1 MIKKWFKLLDV
12 KVMII
17 LIMMLFASPIL
28 CGKNTYTICLI
39 YSNYLCVYMNNVF
52 LLMNYQFTSQC
63 NRLLSPIITRIGE
76 QKTYTSVY
84 YFLMMVSFIYTM
96 IIYISYAF
104 FFGGILPEDMF
115 VTILFMILNLIVTFI
130 ETTFIYLQIGQ
141 KKNFIYLALPIFMNF
156 LFHIV
161 YTKLF

>member
-52 LLMNYQFTSQC
+52 LLMNYQFTAQC
-63 NRLLSPIITRIGE
+63 NRLISPIITRIGE

>member
-1 MIKKWFKLLDV
+1 MIKKWIKLIDV

-52 LLMNYQFTSQC
+52 LLMNYQFTAQC

>member
-52 LLMNYQFTSQC
+52 LLMNYQFTAQC

-84 YFLMMVSFIYTM
+84 YFLMMVSFIYTT

>member
-17 LIMMLFASPIL
+17 LIMMLFASPIF

-52 LLMNYQFTSQC
+52 LLMNYQFTAQC

>member
-1 MIKKWFKLLDV
+1 MIKKWIKLLDV

-52 LLMNYQFTSQC
+52 LLMNYQFTAQC

>member
-52 LLMNYQFTSQC
+52 LLMNYQFTAQC

-141 KKNFIYLALPIFMNF
+141 KKNFISNKLIF
-156 LFHIV
+156 I
-161 YTKLF
+161 

>member
-1 MIKKWFKLLDV
+1 MINRWFNLQDV

-28 CGKNTYTICLI
+28 CGNNTYTICLI

-52 LLMNYQFTSQC
+52 LLMNYQFTAQC

-76 QKTYTSVY
+76 QKTYTYVY
-84 YFLMMVSFIYTM
+84 YFLMMVSFIYKL

-104 FFGGILPEDMF
+104 FFGDILPEDMF

>member
-52 LLMNYQFTSQC
+52 LLMNYQFTAQC

-76 QKTYTSVY
+76 QKTSVY

>member
-52 LLMNYQFTSQC
+52 LLMNYQFTAQC

-104 FFGGILPEDMF
+104 FFGGILPEDIF

>member
-52 LLMNYQFTSQC
+52 LLMNYQFTAQC

-115 VTILFMILNLIVTFI
+115 VNILFMILNLIVTFI

>member
-52 LLMNYQFTSQC
+52 LLMNYQFTAQC

-115 VTILFMILNLIVTFI
+115 VTILFRILNLIVTFI

>member
-17 LIMMLFASPIL
+17 LIMMLFASPII

-52 LLMNYQFTSQC
+52 LLMNYQFIAQC

>member
-52 LLMNYQFTSQC
+52 LLMNYQFTAQC

-76 QKTYTSVY
+76 PGT
-84 YFLMMVSFIYTM
+84 VSPM
-96 IIYISYAF
+96 A
-104 FFGGILPEDMF
+104 
-115 VTILFMILNLIVTFI
+115 TI
-130 ETTFIYLQIGQ
+130 
-141 KKNFIYLALPIFMNF
+141 
-156 LFHIV
+156 
-161 YTKLF
+161 

>member
-1 MIKKWFKLLDV
+1 MIKKWIKLIDV

-52 LLMNYQFTSQC
+52 LLMNYQFTAQC

-130 ETTFIYLQIGQ
+130 ETTFIYLQNSK

>member
-52 LLMNYQFTSQC
+52 LLMNYQFTAQC

-76 QKTYTSVY
+76 QKTYTSIY

-96 IIYISYAF
+96 LIYISYAF

>member
-1 MIKKWFKLLDV
+1 MVQTSRCESHDHIDYDVVCITHPLWKKHLY
-12 KVMII
+12 
-17 LIMMLFASPIL
+17 
-28 CGKNTYTICLI
+28 N
-39 YSNYLCVYMNNVF
+39 
-52 LLMNYQFTSQC
+52 
-63 NRLLSPIITRIGE
+63 LSPIITRIGE

>member
-52 LLMNYQFTSQC
+52 LLMNYQFTAQC

-156 LFHIV
+156 LFHFV

>member
-52 LLMNYQFTSQC
+52 LLMNYQFTAQC

-76 QKTYTSVY
+76 QETYTSVY

>member
-52 LLMNYQFTSQC
+52 LLMNYQFTAQC

-84 YFLMMVSFIYTM
+84 YFLMIVSFIYTM

>member
-52 LLMNYQFTSQC
+52 LLMNYQFTAQC

-76 QKTYTSVY
+76 QKTYTCVY